1 MSENFPPYFLKRVFA
16 VWYRHQKCYCK
27 DLIPN
32 ALPPFLEPLLYLLAI
47 GYGVG
52 QYLPDMEGLRYVVF
66 LAPGMMATSSV
77 YSATLETTY
86 GTFIRLEYQKVY
98 ANLLAT
104 PITFKELYLGE
115 LLWCGTKGFLFSIAV
130 LLVLTGFGLVT
141 YPLALL
147 TPIVGF
153 LNACVFGIL
162 GMFVTS
168 IVYNI
173 NNFNLYFSGFIT
185 PIFFFS
191 GTFFP
196 LIQLPEVL
204 QKVALMIPLTHTVIL
219 MRALTT
225 NHFPPNLWIHLLWLV
240 GLSLPF
246 AFLGYRNLKN
256 RLIGHSL

>member
-1 MSENFPPYFLKRVFA
+1 MSKKTSPPNFWKRVFA

-27 DLIPN
+27 DLIAN
-32 ALPPFLEPLLYLLAI
+32 ALPPFLEPLLYVLAI
-47 GYGVG
+47 GYGLG
-52 QYLPDMEGLRYVVF
+52 QFVPDVEGLRYAVF

-77 YSATLETTY
+77 YSATFETTY

-115 LLWCGTKGFLFSIAV
+115 LLWCGTKGFFFSLAV

-141 YPLALL
+141 YPLAIL
-147 TPIVGF
+147 TPLVGF
-153 LNACVFGIL
+153 VNAVAFGIL

-168 IVYNI
+168 VTRNI

-196 LIQLPEVL
+196 LTQMPDVF
-204 QKVALMIPLTHTVIL
+204 QKTALAIPLTHTVLL

-225 NHFPPNLWIHLLWLV
+225 DRFSPGLCFHLLWLL

-256 RLIGHSL
+256 RLIV